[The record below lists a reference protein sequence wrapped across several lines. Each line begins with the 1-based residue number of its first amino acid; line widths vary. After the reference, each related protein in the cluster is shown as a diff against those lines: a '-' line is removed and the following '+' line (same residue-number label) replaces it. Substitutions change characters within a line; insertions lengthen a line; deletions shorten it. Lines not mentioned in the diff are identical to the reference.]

1 MQRRDFLKAGGI
13 ATAGA
18 TAFGPGLFVPRRAL
32 GFGEAPHGD
41 QGLLLPAAERA
52 TSVLEIFLY
61 GGISQYE
68 SFYCVPD
75 HGKDNGTHWHLYL
88 KTGDVQKA
96 IDACALQGL
105 DLLERFG
112 IDGLG
117 QDVFL
122 GPYVAPLRARP
133 DLVARMRVAIT
144 AHDLEPHEAAIP
156 QMLGGRGLGNPALAG
171 LGAHVQ
177 RYFGELAG
185 SATFGPKAWVLLHQS
200 LNAFPTD
207 NLRTAS
213 AIGLHP
219 GSARPLPIKVD
230 GAAELT
236 SLLARGTVGERR
248 SAHDAL
254 VADAISRYRARLT
267 RPGEPAPLRAPRLT
281 DLADAA
287 EAVRHADQVG
297 AVLKP
302 KLFEKRSVQWC
313 GHSVGTDA
321 ITMNLNLA
329 AHLLTHPTAPARYIC
344 LIDGGLIPADGGG
357 GYDTH
362 EENPHT
368 QARNLSHTLTGLCSI
383 VNGPGEHDPRK
394 LDLDKTLI
402 VLTSEFGRTPYQQG
416 KKGRNHWPYGF
427 PVVFLGGP
435 VRSQHQG
442 VFGGCGPDGKA
453 VVASTPQENRIAALL
468 ALGIWPF
475 ANESFNVADVPGAA
489 NEADAVQLVMQRQLG
504 RPA

>member
-1 MQRRDFLKAGGI
+1 M
-13 ATAGA
+13 
-18 TAFGPGLFVPRRAL
+18 PRRAL
-32 GFGEAPHGD
+32 AFGEAPVGEED
-41 QGLLLPAAERA
+41 LLLPSAERA

-68 SFYCVPD
+68 SFYCVPE
-75 HGKDNGTHWHLYL
+75 HGKEKGTHWHLYL
-88 KTGDVQKA
+88 KSGDVLKA
-96 IDACALQGL
+96 VDACALQGL
-105 DLLERFG
+105 ELLDRFG
-112 IDGLG
+112 HDALG
-117 QDVFL
+117 QDVYL

-133 DLVARMRVAIT
+133 DLVERMRIAIT

-177 RYFGELAG
+177 RYYGELAAG
-185 SATFGPKAWVLLHQS
+185 PSLGPKSWVLLHQS

-230 GAAELT
+230 GAGELT
-236 SLLARGTVGERR
+236 NLLARGTVGERR
-248 SAHDAL
+248 NAHDAL

-267 RPGEPAPLRAPRLT
+267 RPGDSAPLRAPRLV
-281 DLADAA
+281 DLSDAA

-297 AVLKP
+297 AILKP
-302 KLFEKRSVQWC
+302 KLFEKLGALRC
-313 GHSVGTDA
+313 GHNVGIDA
-321 ITMNLNLA
+321 ITMNLRLA

-344 LIDGGLIPADGGG
+344 MIDGGLIPADGGG

-368 QARNLSHTLTGLCSI
+368 QARNLSHTLAGLARI
-383 VNGPGEHDPRK
+383 INAPGEADPGK
-394 LDLDKTLI
+394 LDLDKTLV

-442 VFGGCGPDGKA
+442 VFGACGPDARA

-475 ANESFNVADVPGAA
+475 ANESFNVADVPGATS
-489 NEADAVQLVMQRQLG
+489 EAHAVQLVMQRQLG
-504 RPA
+504 RAA